1 MNDDTY
7 KYNLKRPL
15 VQTFVRRISNH
26 ASHFVKIPMLSYMC
40 LNMLSEYLAVCVCLL
55 TESHWLPLA
64 PCVYGCLSVYVS
76 VCLCVCGISL
86 VACALRVCMCGYVC
100 MYLGDCLRFPSY
112 YSHAR
117 SVLCVYLFAE
127 SVSVCVS
134 LGYGGQFCQ

>member
-7 KYNLKRPL
+7 KYNLKRPV

-26 ASHFVKIPMLSYMC
+26 ASHFVKFLMLSYMC
-40 LNMLSEYLAVCVCLL
+40 SNILSEYRAVCVFVSGISLVANG
-55 TESHWLPLA
+55 SV
-64 PCVYGCLSVYVS
+64 CVWVPVCVCIC

-100 MYLGDCLRFPSY
+100 MYRRDCLRFPSY

-117 SVLCVYLFAE
+117 SVLCVCIRSQNL
-127 SVSVCVS
+127 
-134 LGYGGQFCQ
+134 